1 MQLPANVHG
10 RVRDDMRK
18 LVIQIPCYNEAETL
32 PDTLAELPDEVEGFD
47 EVEVIIVDDG
57 SSDDTAGVARSLGV
71 AEVTRF
77 VQNRG
82 LAAAF
87 RAGLETA
94 LRRGA
99 DVIVNTDADN
109 QYRAADIPKLVE
121 PILAERADIV
131 VGDRGVANLEGF
143 SPVKRRLQQLGS
155 WVIGRA
161 SGISTPDATSG
172 FRAFTREAALRTLVL
187 SDYSYTLETLIHA
200 GVARNAVEFV
210 PIRVNPQTR
219 PSRLFK
225 SMGEYIGKS
234 GVAIVRAY
242 TSYQPLRVFTV
253 TGLGL
258 IALGMIPGIRFLM
271 FFLSGD
277 RVGHV
282 QSLILAAILT
292 IVGFQVVLFG
302 LVADSINRSRRM
314 LEEVVYRVRT
324 LELDRNRDDSRAEPE
339 TPRTDPDAP
348 RDPVTPPPDR
358 AP

>member
-1 MQLPANVHG
+1 
-10 RVRDDMRK
+10 MRK
-18 LVIQIPCYNEAETL
+18 LVIQIPAFNEAETL
-32 PDTLAELPDEVEGFD
+32 PGTIAELPREVEGFD
-47 EVEVIIVDDG
+47 EVELIIIDDG
-57 SSDDTAGVARSLGV
+57 SVDGTSDVARSLGA
-71 AEVTRF
+71 AEITRF
-77 VQNRG
+77 PQNRG

-109 QYRAADIPKLVE
+109 QYQAADIPKLVE
-121 PILAERADIV
+121 PILAGRANVV

-143 SPVKRRLQQLGS
+143 SPLKRRLQRLGS

-161 SGISTPDATSG
+161 SGIPTPDATSG

-200 GVARNAVEFV
+200 GVTREAVEFV

-225 SMGEYIGKS
+225 SMRSYIAKS

-242 TSYQPLRVFTV
+242 TSYRPIRVFTV
-253 TGLGL
+253 TGFVLVLLG
-258 IALGMIPGIRFLM
+258 IVPGIRFLY
-271 FFLSGD
+271 FYLSGD
-277 RVGHV
+277 RIGHV

-292 IVGFQVVLFG
+292 IVGFQVILFG
-302 LVADSINRSRRM
+302 FVADAINRSRRM
-314 LEEVVYRVRT
+314 LEEVVVRVRT
-324 LELDRNRDDSRAEPE
+324 LELDSRSSRHDDPPKEP
-339 TPRTDPDAP
+339 
-348 RDPVTPPPDR
+348 
-358 AP
+358 